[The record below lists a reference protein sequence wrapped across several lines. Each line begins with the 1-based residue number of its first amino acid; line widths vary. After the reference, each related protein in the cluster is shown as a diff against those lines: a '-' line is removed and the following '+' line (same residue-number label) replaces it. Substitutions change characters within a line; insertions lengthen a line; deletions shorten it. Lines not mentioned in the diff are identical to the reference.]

1 MSELLQKLDRVY
13 IGIQNL
19 NVQQTKEN
27 TAIILDALTVLEEAY
42 NFVKEREKEN
52 ERNDSTGERDAD

>member
-13 IGIQNL
+13 IGVQNL
-19 NVQQTKEN
+19 NVQPTKEN
-27 TAIILDALTVLEEAY
+27 TAIILDALTVLEEVY
-42 NFVKEREKEN
+42 NFVKEKENEN